1 MVVVLLMFTRAQRDG
16 IWELHLYSFK
26 CMLPF
31 FVYYDY
37 TNYARWGA
45 VYMAEMHQLPDPVL
59 QEFQQGNFVVK
70 RGQQKFNQVDP
81 DMSQEWLNA
90 IGKKGGGIIGIT
102 KTPSALS
109 RWALS
114 YNMRA
119 HIAASTRDMF
129 HLGLDD
135 QIVHNE
141 STKARTQKDNMDE
154 SAILDVLKFFN
165 VLGEDASPTVLQSVA
180 TKDLAT
186 SGIQQSLL
194 NAESMGKDLLG
205 QMLDARF
212 LKQPGTTGYVKL
224 HEPLKKN
231 KALTLG
237 SLYDIKKMS
246 KGTEKVLKAD
256 RSVLQRLITAY
267 ESGRPV
273 NLPNVL
279 QHELMPVPLSL
290 SQLDGSLRSGAKS
303 VLQDVL
309 ITGVVCPVSVQPH
322 GQSCLIIDGNAL
334 LQAIGKP
341 HGAATFGDL
350 ADKFIETVLLAG
362 RHYSRTDVL
371 FDRYPTHSIKGGTRD
386 KRSKGSRPVRRVIE
400 NRDVPLPSNWTS
412 FVGLS
417 ENKKDLTCFLSNE
430 LI

>member
-1 MVVVLLMFTRAQRDG
+1 MVLLMFTRAQRDG

-31 FVYYDY
+31 FVYYDH
-37 TNYARWGA
+37 TNYARWGP
-45 VYMAEMHQLPDPVL
+45 VYLAEMHHLPDPVL

-90 IGKKGGGIIGIT
+90 IGKKGGGIVGIT

-129 HLGLDD
+129 HLGLHDE
-135 QIVHNE
+135 IVHNE
-141 STKARTQKDNMDE
+141 STKARTQQDNMDE
-154 SAILDVLKFFN
+154 SAILDALKRFN
-165 VLGEDASPTVLQSVA
+165 VLGEDASPTVLQSVD

-186 SGIQQSLL
+186 SDIQQSLL
-194 NAESMGKDLLG
+194 NAESKGKDLLG

-212 LKQPGTTGYVKL
+212 LKQTGTTGYVNL

-231 KALTLG
+231 NALTLG

-290 SQLDGSLRSGAKS
+290 SQLDGSLQSGAKS

-322 GQSCLIIDGNAL
+322 HPTCQSCL
-334 LQAIGKP
+334 
-341 HGAATFGDL
+341 H
-350 ADKFIETVLLAG
+350 
-362 RHYSRTDVL
+362 
-371 FDRYPTHSIKGGTRD
+371 
-386 KRSKGSRPVRRVIE
+386 
-400 NRDVPLPSNWTS
+400 
-412 FVGLS
+412 
-417 ENKKDLTCFLSNE
+417 
-430 LI
+430 